1 MTSVGSVGTR
11 AGGRTPTPHSLGAVL
26 AAGGPTNGAAAN
38 LVLWAAAV
46 LMAASA
52 LIHLRLWGAFHYRA
66 IPTIGPL
73 FLFQAIAGL
82 ALAAAVAAVRRVW
95 TAAVAFGLVA
105 STIGGFVLSVN
116 VGLFGFE
123 DTWSAPWAGAAFAIE
138 VAALVLLAAGGALSY
153 LRSLPGR
160 RAGPPAGHLPG

>member
-1 MTSVGSVGTR
+1 MTSVASVGTSER
-11 AGGRTPTPHSLGAVL
+11 PGTPTRGARGAVL
-26 AAGGPTNGAAAN
+26 LAGGPSNGPAAN
-38 LVLWAAAV
+38 LVLWAAAA
-46 LMAASA
+46 LMVASA
-52 LIHLRLWGAFHYRA
+52 LVHLRLWGSFDYRA

-73 FLFQAIAGL
+73 FLFQAIAGITL
-82 ALAAAVAAVRRVW
+82 AVVVAVVRRVF
-95 TAAVAFGLVA
+95 AVALAFGFVA

-138 VAALVLLAAGGALSY
+138 VAALVLLAAGGGLSY

-160 RAGPPAGHLPG
+160 RAGPPAGPLPG